1 MNQQN
6 KSDILEVFIIL
17 AMFLLI
23 VVIYVPVAIWE
34 EESYYEKE
42 SRYRMQNVYDI
53 QSFYSRLTGEYTPSF
68 FEALNVVN
76 SVRDS
81 TIADSLYLGEQN
93 LVIGSQKYLIDV
105 NQSYGFEFDT
115 TFGFKSFR
123 KDTLLDTIVQISM
136 YSKDLGREDTSFIRK
151 KELYSYERL
160 SDFNSIIKEEPIKR
174 VQAVEYYKTYI
185 PDSLNYYCPL
195 TEEPYKIEISDDGST
210 LTISS
215 PISAPI
221 IKRHYLLFAFKATN
235 HGLIKGGR
243 KSWD

>member
-6 KSDILEVFIIL
+6 KSDILEIFIIL

-42 SRYRMQNVYDI
+42 SRYRMQNVYDV

-93 LVIGSQKYLIDV
+93 LVIGGQKYLIDV
-105 NQSYGFEFDT
+105 NQSYGLNLIPLSVLKVLGKTLWWIQLCKLVCSLKIWVEKILLLFKK
-115 TFGFKSFR
+115 KSFTTMR
-123 KDTLLDTIVQISM
+123 IHQTLQALLM
-136 YSKDLGREDTSFIRK
+136 K
-151 KELYSYERL
+151 RL
-160 SDFNSIIKEEPIKR
+160 
-174 VQAVEYYKTYI
+174 
-185 PDSLNYYCPL
+185 L
-195 TEEPYKIEISDDGST
+195 IE
-210 LTISS
+210 
-215 PISAPI
+215 
-221 IKRHYLLFAFKATN
+221 FK
-235 HGLIKGGR
+235 L
-243 KSWD
+243 

>member
-1 MNQQN
+1 MNQQS
-6 KSDILEVFIIL
+6 KSDILEIFIIL

-34 EESYYEKE
+34 EESYYEKA

-68 FEALNVVN
+68 FEALSVVN

-81 TIADSLYLGEQN
+81 SIADSLYLGEQN
-93 LVIGSQKYLIDV
+93 LEFENQKYFIDV
-105 NQSYGFEFDT
+105 NQSYGFEYDT

-123 KDTLLDTIVQISM
+123 KDTLLDTVVQISI
-136 YSKDLGREDTSFIRK
+136 YSEELGREDTSYIQK
-151 KELYSYERL
+151 KELYNYENS
-160 SDFNSIIKEEPIKR
+160 SDFIGVIKEEPINR

-185 PDSLNYYCPL
+185 PDSTNYYCPL
-195 TEEPYKIEISDDGST
+195 TNEPYIIDISDDGST

-215 PISAPI
+215 PINVPI
-221 IKRHYLLFAFKATN
+221 IKRHYFLFAFKAIN
-235 HGLIKGGR
+235 HGFIKGGR
-243 KSWD
+243 KSWE

>member
-34 EESYYEKE
+34 EESYYEKV

-68 FEALNVVN
+68 SEALNVVN
-76 SVRDS
+76 LVRDS

-123 KDTLLDTIVQISM
+123 KDTVVDTIVQISVF
-136 YSKDLGREDTSFIRK
+136 SEDLGRNDTSFIQK
-151 KELYSYERL
+151 KELYNYE
-160 SDFNSIIKEEPIKR
+160 NSSNFTGIIKEEVINR
-174 VQAVEYYKTYI
+174 VQAVEYYKTYV
-185 PDSLNYYCPL
+185 PDSINYYCPL
-195 TEEPYKIEISDDGST
+195 TNEPYNLEISDDGST

-215 PISAPI
+215 PISVPI
-221 IKRHYLLFAFKATN
+221 IKRHYLLFATR
-235 HGLIKGGR
+235 H
-243 KSWD
+243 

>member
-6 KSDILEVFIIL
+6 KSDILEIFIIL

-42 SRYRMQNVYDI
+42 SRYRMQNVYDV
-53 QSFYSRLTGEYTPSF
+53 QSFYSRLTGEYTHSF

-93 LVIGSQKYLIDV
+93 LVIGGQKYLIDV

-115 TFGFKSFR
+115 TFGFKSYR
-123 KDTLLDTIVQISM
+123 KDTVVDTILQISVF
-136 YSKDLGREDTSFIRK
+136 SEDLGREDTSFIQK
-151 KELYSYERL
+151 KELYNYDNL
-160 SDFNSIIKEEPIKR
+160 SDFIGIINEEAINR
-174 VQAVEYYKTYI
+174 VQAIEYYKTYV
-185 PDSLNYYCPL
+185 PDSINYYCPL
-195 TEEPYKIEISDDGST
+195 TNEPYILEISDDGAT
-210 LTISS
+210 FTVSS
-215 PISAPI
+215 PIIDPI

-243 KSWD
+243 KSWE

>member
-6 KSDILEVFIIL
+6 KSDILEIFIIL

-34 EESYYEKE
+34 EESYYEKV
-42 SRYRMQNVYDI
+42 SRYRMQNVYDV
-53 QSFYSRLTGEYTPSF
+53 QSFYSRLTGAYTPSF
-68 FEALNVVN
+68 FEAFNVVN

-81 TIADSLYLGEQN
+81 TIADSLFLGEQN
-93 LVIGSQKYLIDV
+93 LVIGNQKYLIDV

-151 KELYSYERL
+151 KELYSYKSL
-160 SDFNSIIKEEPIKR
+160 SDFNGIIKEEPIKR

-185 PDSLNYYCPL
+185 PDTVNYYCPL
-195 TEEPYKIEISDDGST
+195 TNEPYILGISDDGASFSV
-210 LTISS
+210 SS
-215 PISAPI
+215 PISDPI

-243 KSWD
+243 RSWE

>member
-53 QSFYSRLTGEYTPSF
+53 QSFYSRLTGEYTNSF

-81 TIADSLYLGEQN
+81 TIADSLYIGEQN
-93 LVIGSQKYLIDV
+93 LVIGNQKYLIDV

-115 TFGFKSFR
+115 TFGFKSYR
-123 KDTLLDTIVQISM
+123 KDTVVDTI
-136 YSKDLGREDTSFIRK
+136 
-151 KELYSYERL
+151 
-160 SDFNSIIKEEPIKR
+160 
-174 VQAVEYYKTYI
+174 
-185 PDSLNYYCPL
+185 
-195 TEEPYKIEISDDGST
+195 
-210 LTISS
+210 
-215 PISAPI
+215 
-221 IKRHYLLFAFKATN
+221 
-235 HGLIKGGR
+235 
-243 KSWD
+243 

>member
-53 QSFYSRLTGEYTPSF
+53 QSFYSRLTGEYTHSF

-81 TIADSLYLGEQN
+81 TIADSLYIGEQN
-93 LVIGSQKYLIDV
+93 LVIGNQKYLIDV

-123 KDTLLDTIVQISM
+123 KDTVVDTIVQISVF
-136 YSKDLGREDTSFIRK
+136 SEDLGREDTSFIQK
-151 KELYSYERL
+151 KELYNYENS
-160 SDFNSIIKEEPIKR
+160 SDYIGIINEEVINR

-185 PDSLNYYCPL
+185 PDSLNYFCPL
-195 TEEPYKIEISDDGST
+195 TKKPYIIDLGDDGAT
-210 LTISS
+210 LTVSS
-215 PISAPI
+215 PIDIPI
-221 IKRHYLLFAFKATN
+221 IKRHYLLFSFKASN
-235 HGLIKGGR
+235 HGSIKNGK
-243 KSWD
+243 KSWE